1 MIFRF
6 QYKKY
11 KKPTKKCV
19 GQKIIKQKVRFFH
32 KHWWFTGQ
40 QGKGETTSL
49 TPLYHFYL
57 LHRHSDISWVIT
69 AESLHLHIT
78 SSQTQTGNTKHKL
91 LTIKKWADWQ
101 ISNKNVLITKGNT
114 NHYQTK
120 FNENYTIR
128 HGMSFHFAFSQI
140 SYGTKTFINWQKAS
154 LSTVLCW

>member
-57 LHRHSDISWVIT
+57 LHRHLDISWVIT

-101 ISNKNVLITKGNT
+101 ISNKNVLITKGKT

-120 FNENYTIR
+120 FNENYIIR
-128 HGMSFHFAFSQI
+128 HGM
-140 SYGTKTFINWQKAS
+140 G
-154 LSTVLCW
+154 